1 MSSSRGASK
10 KSPAGSTRLKPNP
23 NFFNSPSQ
31 SDGVG
36 KEGTVPES
44 LLKEARKTGSL
55 NLSNRLNIDPP
66 DGSTVS
72 FERWWDQVE
81 LTRLDLSSNKIKEIS
96 EHIENF
102 NSLSALEV
110 QYNELT
116 CLPNNV
122 IILDKLSRI
131 FASCFIVVNLLPYSA
146 LIWRSFILAIGGFQ
160 AESPILKPPIINAH
174 AQ

>member
-1 MSSSRGASK
+1 MSSSGGASR

-44 LLKEARKTGSL
+44 LLKPACKIGSL
-55 NLSNRLNIDPP
+55 NLSNRGISVIPLKLWRLNIDPP
-66 DGSTVS
+66 DGSTAS
-72 FERWWDQVE
+72 FDVDERWWDQ
-81 LTRLDLSSNKIKEIS
+81 
-96 EHIENF
+96 
-102 NSLSALEV
+102 V

-122 IILDKLSRI
+122 IKLDKLSRI
-131 FASCFIVVNLLPYSA
+131 FA
-146 LIWRSFILAIGGFQ
+146 R
-160 AESPILKPPIINAH
+160 
-174 AQ
+174 

>member
-1 MSSSRGASK
+1 MSSSRGARR

-36 KEGTVPES
+36 KEGSVPES
-44 LLKEARKTGSL
+44 LLKQVRKTGSL
-55 NLSNRLNIDPP
+55 NLSNSRGISVIPPKLWRLNIDPP
-66 DGSTVS
+66 DGSTAS
-72 FERWWDQVE
+72 FDVDERWWDQVE
-81 LTRLDLSSNKIKEIS
+81 VTKLDLSSNEIKEIS
-96 EHIENF
+96 EDIENF

-122 IILDKLSRI
+122 IKLDKLCKI
-131 FASCFIVVNLLPYSA
+131 FASLCYMLGRFESLHYLLFDVLL
-146 LIWRSFILAIGGFQ
+146 LI
-160 AESPILKPPIINAH
+160 K
-174 AQ
+174 